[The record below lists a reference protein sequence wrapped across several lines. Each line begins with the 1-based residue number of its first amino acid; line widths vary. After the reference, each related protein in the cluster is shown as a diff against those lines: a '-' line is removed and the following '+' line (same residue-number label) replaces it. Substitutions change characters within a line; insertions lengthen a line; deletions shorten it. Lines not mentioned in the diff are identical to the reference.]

1 MKGTKYCGCSALDKD
16 CGQAEGR
23 GELVCS
29 QNNTESVGTTSC
41 RSVVRDTGSGQLY
54 NCVPPQL
61 FRGVDR

>member
-29 QNNTESVGTTSC
+29 QNKTESAGTTSC
-41 RSVVRDTGSGQLY
+41 RSVVGDTGSRQLY
-54 NCVPPQL
+54 N
-61 FRGVDR
+61 

>member
-29 QNNTESVGTTSC
+29 QNKTESAGTTSC
-41 RSVVRDTGSGQLY
+41 RSVVDKNNIILGLGSG
-54 NCVPPQL
+54 
-61 FRGVDR
+61 